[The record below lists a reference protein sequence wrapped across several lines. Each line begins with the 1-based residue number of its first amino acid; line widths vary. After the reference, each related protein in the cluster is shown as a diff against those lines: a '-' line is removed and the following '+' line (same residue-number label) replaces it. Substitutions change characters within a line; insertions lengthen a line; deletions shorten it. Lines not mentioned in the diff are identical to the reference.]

1 RGLRP
6 RDTLAIMGHPR
17 PEWTIADRAVQ
28 AAGGISVGVYPTSSP
43 AELRYLLRHAGA
55 RFMIAEDQEPL
66 DKALAVSADCPR
78 LERIFV
84 VDTRALFAYRD
95 ERIATFAELEADGR
109 ERLASETTA
118 LAAIR
123 DCVGH
128 DDPSTIASHS
138 HTQ

>member
-1 RGLRP
+1 
-6 RDTLAIMGHPR
+6 MGQPR
-17 PEWTIADRAVQ
+17 PGWTIADLAVQ

-95 ERIATFAELEADGR
+95 ERIARSEEHTSELQSRSDLVCRLLLEKKKTANTPTQSDHFSVARTF
-109 ERLASETTA
+109 
-118 LAAIR
+118 
-123 DCVGH
+123 
-128 DDPSTIASHS
+128 
-138 HTQ
+138 